1 MDKILIVDNDE
12 GLVHFLSRIL
22 SKQGHAVS
30 QAMDGSAALARI
42 SEETFDLLLL
52 DYKMP
57 GLNGLETLREIRR
70 ANHRTPVIIM
80 TAYGTTDTAI
90 AAMKLGAYDYL
101 LKPFETEELK
111 RIVADALEV
120 NRSMKQIVSIPP
132 EFAPLLAPVSHDLV
146 KMVGN
151 SKKMQ
156 EVFKTIGQV
165 AEQDVTVL
173 VTGESGTGKE
183 LVARAIYHH
192 SLRHERPFL
201 AVNCA
206 AIPDTLFESELFG
219 YERGAFTGANR
230 TYLGRF
236 ERADGGT
243 LFFDEV
249 GDLTLS
255 TQAKL
260 LRVLQQGEI
269 ERLGGTQTIPVDV
282 RVIAATNK
290 DLKLEVARNR
300 FREDLYWRLR
310 VISISLPPLRERDED
325 LVLLAHHFVNL
336 YAGQHGKSI
345 RFLSHAALDR
355 IRKYSW
361 PGNVRELQNCCQR
374 AVLLCSGE
382 VLLEEHIRLETDSES
397 GTGGVRQVT
406 WESGW
411 KDRLEEIFSEILAAP
426 ERISGAEIMHG
437 VERILILNV
446 LKKCDYNQ
454 VKAARML
461 GISRNTLRQRLK
473 EYSIPCPGASGAFTR

>member
-1 MDKILIVDNDE
+1 MDTILIVDDDE

-22 SKQGHAVS
+22 SKQGCAVS
-30 QAMDGSAALARI
+30 QTMDGEAALARI
-42 SEETFDLLLL
+42 RKEAFDLILM

-57 GLNGLETLREIRR
+57 GLNGLETLRKIRR
-70 ANHRTPVIIM
+70 ANDRTPVIIM

-120 NRSMKQIVSIPP
+120 NRRMKQIVNIPP
-132 EFAPLLAPVSHDLV
+132 EFAPLLLPASSDLV
-146 KMVGN
+146 EMVGN
-151 SKKMQ
+151 SKRMQ

-173 VTGESGTGKE
+173 ITGESGTGKE

-192 SLRHERPFL
+192 SRRHAKPFL

-230 TYLGRF
+230 TYPGRF
-236 ERADGGT
+236 ERGNGGT

-249 GDLTLS
+249 GDLALS

-269 ERLGGTQTIPVDV
+269 ERLGGTHSLPVDV
-282 RVIAATNK
+282 RIIAATNK
-290 DLKLEVARNR
+290 DLKAEVEQNR
-300 FREDLYWRLR
+300 FREDLYWRLK
-310 VISISLPPLRERDED
+310 VISICLPPLRERGED

-336 YAGQHGKSI
+336 FAGQHGKTI
-345 RFLSHAALDR
+345 RFIGNSALEK
-355 IRKYSW
+355 IRQYSW

-382 VLLEEHIRLETDSES
+382 VLLEEHIRLENDREPA
-397 GTGGVRQVT
+397 TGAYGQLHRENT
-406 WESGW
+406 W
-411 KDRLEEIFSEILAAP
+411 KDRIEQVFAEILEAQEEISPATIMQW
-426 ERISGAEIMHG
+426 AEK
-437 VERILILNV
+437 ILIVNA

-454 VKAARML
+454 VRAARIL
-461 GISRNTLRQRLK
+461 GISRNTLRQRMK
-473 EYSIPCPGASGAFTR
+473 EYLIRSTDED